1 MIYVQKKDYQRQSKK
16 TRFNLKSISCHKNVN
31 KARLTTLYL
40 SQSTSV
46 GICTGCGVVYLRFQA
61 RCSMAHSRVGSNRY
75 PGPTLDIQVQ
85 PQISRSNLGTRIIK
99 QALVCILLQS
109 SYLIPDEKS
118 QTIEIRNYQSISF
131 IILLILKTFKNTKT
145 LNIEY

>member
-85 PQISRSNLGTRIIK
+85 PRNQNH
-99 QALVCILLQS
+99 QAGLVYILLQS
-109 SYLIPDEKS
+109 SNLNPDEKS